1 MPAKVFSATTLG
13 LNVERIEVEAD
24 ISQGLPSFSI
34 VGLPDTAI
42 QESRDRI
49 KAAIK
54 NSGFKFPSTKI
65 TINLAP
71 ADIKK
76 EGPSF
81 DLPIAL
87 SILKAGDQLKFDTED
102 SLFVGELA
110 LDGRLRHI
118 SGVLP
123 IVIFAKEK
131 GIKNIFLP
139 HSNAKEAG
147 LIPGLDIFAAEN
159 LAQIVSHFKDQKKIL
174 AFRPSKNVFEKIQ
187 KDSATAA
194 VDMSQ
199 IHGQEHAKRALE
211 IAAAGGHNLLM
222 IGPPGSGKTMLARA
236 FAGILPKMS
245 FEEILEVS
253 KIFSIAGLLSHESP
267 LVYGRPF
274 RAPHHTSSG
283 ISLVGGGTLPRPG
296 EITLAH
302 RGVLFLDELPEFP
315 RQVLENLRQ
324 PLEDF
329 NVQIARVRETLTFPA
344 KFILLAAQNPCP
356 CGYFGTQ
363 NSKPCKCSAQEILRY
378 HKKVS
383 GPLLDRIDLH
393 IEVPEVK
400 YEKLTSQEESESSEA
415 VRDRIERAREFQL
428 KRFSKNER
436 TILTNSEMGTQ
447 EIENFCSLDNNSQYL
462 LKQAMNTMHLS
473 ARAYHRVLK
482 VSRTIADLAQSEP
495 ILTEHIAEAIQYRP
509 KEFCPV

>member
-76 EGPSF
+76 EGPAF

-87 SILKAGDQLKFDTED
+87 SILKAADQLKFDSEN
-102 SLFVGELA
+102 SLFVGELS

-118 SGVLP
+118 NGVLP
-123 IVIFAKEK
+123 IVIFAKEH
-131 GIKNIFLP
+131 GVKNIFLP
-139 HSNAKEAG
+139 QFNAKEAG
-147 LIPGLDIFAAEN
+147 LIPGLDIFAADH
-159 LAQIVSHFKDQKKIL
+159 LSQIVSHFKDQKKIL
-174 AFRPSKNVFEKIQ
+174 GFRPNKNSFEKFRNE
-187 KDSATAA
+187 TAR
-194 VDMSQ
+194 VIDMTQ
-199 IHGQEHAKRALE
+199 VHGQEHAKRALE

-253 KIFSIAGLLSHESP
+253 KIFSIAGLLSHENP

-274 RAPHHTSSG
+274 RSPHHTSSG
-283 ISLVGGGTLPRPG
+283 ISLVGGGTTPRPG

-329 NVQIARVRETLTFPA
+329 TVQIARVRETLIFPA

-400 YEKLTSQEESESSEA
+400 YEKLTSQEESESSEKI
-415 VRDRIERAREFQL
+415 RGRIELARELQL
-428 KRFSKNER
+428 KRFSQNNYAL
-436 TILTNSEMGTQ
+436 LTNSEMGTK
-447 EIENFCSLDNNSQYL
+447 EIEKFCDIDTNSKYL
-462 LKQAMNTMHLS
+462 LKQAMDTMHLS

-482 VSRTIADLAQSEP
+482 ISRTIADLGQSKN

-509 KEFCPV
+509 KEFDI